1 MRVGI
6 FGGTFDPIHLGHLAV
21 ARAIQS
27 SLGLDNVV
35 FVPAGQPWLKADTP
49 VSRVKDRVQMLR
61 LALARRRALELSTI
75 EADRPG
81 PSYTVDTME
90 TLQRQLGSDADY
102 FFLLGSDALMDIA
115 KWKEPQ
121 RLIQLCQLVAFARP
135 GFGLPTMEALEVA
148 VPGISMRVV
157 FAEVPQVN
165 IRATDIR
172 RRIAEGRCIQRLVP
186 RAVERYILE
195 HGLYEA
201 GSRRAT

>member
-1 MRVGI
+1 MRVGV

-21 ARAIQS
+21 ARSIQS
-27 SLGLDNVV
+27 SLGLDNVI

-49 VSRVKDRVQMLR
+49 VSHVKDRVQMLR

-90 TLQRQLGSDADY
+90 ALQRQLGSDADL

-135 GFGLPTMEALEVA
+135 GFGLPTMEALEAA
-148 VPGISMRVV
+148 VPGISLRGV

-172 RRIAEGRCIQRLVP
+172 CRIAEGRSIQRLVP

-201 GSRRAT
+201 GSRRST

>member
-1 MRVGI
+1 MRVGV

-21 ARAIQS
+21 ARSIQS
-27 SLGLDNVV
+27 SLGLDNVT

-49 VSRVKDRVQMLR
+49 VSHVKDRVQMLR
-61 LALARRRALELSTI
+61 LALARRRAFELSTI

-90 TLQRQLGSDADY
+90 ALQRQLGSDADL

-135 GFGLPTMEALEVA
+135 GFGLPTMEALEAA
-148 VPGISMRVV
+148 VPGISLRVV

-172 RRIAEGRCIQRLVP
+172 CRIAEGRSIQRRVP

-201 GSRRAT
+201 GSRRST

>member
-1 MRVGI
+1 MRVGV

-21 ARAIQS
+21 ARSIQS

-90 TLQRQLGSDADY
+90 TLQRQLGSDADF

-172 RRIAEGRCIQRLVP
+172 RRIAEGRSIQRLVP
-186 RAVERYILE
+186 RVVERYILE

>member
-1 MRVGI
+1 MRVGV

-21 ARAIQS
+21 ARSIQS
-27 SLGLDNVV
+27 SLGLDNVT

-49 VSRVKDRVQMLR
+49 VSHVKDRVQMLR
-61 LALARRRALELSTI
+61 LALARRRAFELSTI

-90 TLQRQLGSDADY
+90 ALQRQLGSDADL

-135 GFGLPTMEALEVA
+135 GFGLPTMEALEAA
-148 VPGISMRVV
+148 VPGISLRGV

-172 RRIAEGRCIQRLVP
+172 CRIAEGRSIQRLVP

-201 GSRRAT
+201 GSRRST

>member
-21 ARAIQS
+21 ARSIQS

-49 VSRVKDRVQMLR
+49 VSRVEDRVQMLR

-90 TLQRQLGSDADY
+90 TLQRQLGSDADF

-172 RRIAEGRCIQRLVP
+172 RRIAEGRSIQRLVP

>member
-21 ARAIQS
+21 ARSIQS

-49 VSRVKDRVQMLR
+49 VSRVEDRVQMLR
-61 LALARRRALELSTI
+61 LALARRRAFELSTI

-81 PSYTVDTME
+81 PSYSVDTME
-90 TLQRQLGSDADY
+90 TLQRQLGSDADF

-135 GFGLPTMEALEVA
+135 GFGLPTMEALEAA

>member
-1 MRVGI
+1 MRVGV

-21 ARAIQS
+21 ARSIQS
-27 SLGLDNVV
+27 SLGLDNVI

-61 LALARRRALELSTI
+61 LALARRRAFELSTI

-81 PSYTVDTME
+81 PSYTVDTIE
-90 TLQRQLGSDADY
+90 TLQRQLGSDADL

-115 KWKEPQ
+115 RWKEPQ

-135 GFGLPTMEALEVA
+135 GFGLPTMEALEAA
-148 VPGISMRVV
+148 VPGISLRVV

-172 RRIAEGRCIQRLVP
+172 CRIAEGRSIQRLVP

-201 GSRRAT
+201 GSRRST

>member
-21 ARAIQS
+21 ARSIQC
-27 SLGLDNVV
+27 SLGLDNVI

-61 LALARRRALELSTI
+61 LALARRRASELSTI

-90 TLQRQLGSDADY
+90 TLQRQLGSSADL

-121 RLIQLCQLVAFARP
+121 RLMKLCQLVSFARP
-135 GFGLPTMEALEVA
+135 GFGLPAMEALEAA

>member
-1 MRVGI
+1 MRVGV

-21 ARAIQS
+21 ARSIQS
-27 SLGLDNVV
+27 SLGLDNVI

-49 VSRVKDRVQMLR
+49 VSRVKDRVEMLR
-61 LALARRRALELSTI
+61 LALARRRAFELSTI
-75 EADRPG
+75 EAERPG

-90 TLQRQLGSDADY
+90 TLQRQLGSNADL

-135 GFGLPTMEALEVA
+135 GFGLPTTEALEAA
-148 VPGISMRVV
+148 VPGVSQRVV
-157 FAEVPQVN
+157 FVEVPQVN

-172 RRIAEGRCIQRLVP
+172 RRIAEGRSIQRLVP

-201 GSRRAT
+201 GSRRST

>member
-21 ARAIQS
+21 ARSIQS

-49 VSRVKDRVQMLR
+49 VSRVEDRVQMLR

-90 TLQRQLGSDADY
+90 TLQRQLGSDADF

>member
-21 ARAIQS
+21 ARSIQS

-49 VSRVKDRVQMLR
+49 VSRVEDRVQMLR

>member
-21 ARAIQS
+21 ARSIQS
-27 SLGLDNVV
+27 SLGLDNVI
-35 FVPAGQPWLKADTP
+35 FIPAGQPWLKADTP

-61 LALARRRALELSTI
+61 LALARRRAFELSTI

-90 TLQRQLGSDADY
+90 TLQRQLGSDVAL
-102 FFLLGSDALMDIA
+102 FFLLGSDALEDIP

-135 GFGLPTMEALEVA
+135 GFGLPTMEALEA
-148 VPGISMRVV
+148 AMPGVSQRVV
-157 FAEVPQVN
+157 FVEVPQVN

-172 RRIAEGRCIQRLVP
+172 RRIAEGRSIQRLVP

-195 HGLYEA
+195 HGLYKA
-201 GSRRAT
+201 GSRRST

>member
-49 VSRVKDRVQMLR
+49 VSRVEDRVQMLR

-90 TLQRQLGSDADY
+90 TLQRQLGSDADF

-172 RRIAEGRCIQRLVP
+172 RRIAEGRSIQRLVP

-201 GSRRAT
+201 GSRRST

>member
-1 MRVGI
+1 MRVGV

-21 ARAIQS
+21 ARSIQS

-49 VSRVKDRVQMLR
+49 VSRVEDRVQMLR

-90 TLQRQLGSDADY
+90 TLQRQLGSDADF

-135 GFGLPTMEALEVA
+135 GFGLPTMEALEAA

-172 RRIAEGRCIQRLVP
+172 RRIVEGRCIQRLVP

>member
-21 ARAIQS
+21 ARSIQS
-27 SLGLDNVV
+27 SLGLDNVI
-35 FVPAGQPWLKADTP
+35 FIPAGQPWLKADTP

-61 LALARRRALELSTI
+61 LALARRRAFELSTI

-90 TLQRQLGSDADY
+90 TLQRQLGSDADL

-121 RLIQLCQLVAFARP
+121 RLMKLCQLVAFARP
-135 GFGLPTMEALEVA
+135 GFGLPAIEALEAA
-148 VPGISMRVV
+148 VPGVSQRVV
-157 FAEVPQVN
+157 FVEVPQVN
-165 IRATDIR
+165 VRATDIR
-172 RRIAEGRCIQRLVP
+172 RRAAEGRSIQRLVP

-195 HGLYEA
+195 YGLYKA
-201 GSRRAT
+201 GSRGST

>member
-1 MRVGI
+1 MRVGV

-21 ARAIQS
+21 ARSIQS
-27 SLGLDNVV
+27 SLGLDNVI

-121 RLIQLCQLVAFARP
+121 RLIQLCQLVSFARP
-135 GFGLPTMEALEVA
+135 GFGLPTMEALEAA
-148 VPGISMRVV
+148 VPGISLRVV

>member
-21 ARAIQS
+21 ARSIQS

-49 VSRVKDRVQMLR
+49 VSRVEDRVQMLR

-90 TLQRQLGSDADY
+90 TLQRQLGSDADF

-172 RRIAEGRCIQRLVP
+172 RRIAEGRSIQRLVP

-195 HGLYEA
+195 YGLYKA
-201 GSRRAT
+201 GSRGST

>member
-21 ARAIQS
+21 ARSIQS

-49 VSRVKDRVQMLR
+49 VSRVEDRVQMLR

-90 TLQRQLGSDADY
+90 TLQRQLGSDADF

-135 GFGLPTMEALEVA
+135 GFGLPTMEALEAA

-172 RRIAEGRCIQRLVP
+172 RRIVEGRCIQRLVP

>member
-21 ARAIQS
+21 ARSIQS
-27 SLGLDNVV
+27 SLGLDNVI

-49 VSRVKDRVQMLR
+49 VSHVKDRVQMLR
-61 LALARRRALELSTI
+61 LALARRRAFELSTI

-90 TLQRQLGSDADY
+90 ALQRQLGSDADL

-135 GFGLPTMEALEVA
+135 GFGLPTMEALEAA
-148 VPGISMRVV
+148 VPGISLRVV

-172 RRIAEGRCIQRLVP
+172 CRIAEGRSIQRRVP

-201 GSRRAT
+201 GSRRST

>member
-21 ARAIQS
+21 ARSIQS

-49 VSRVKDRVQMLR
+49 VSRVEDRVQMLR

-90 TLQRQLGSDADY
+90 TLQRQLGSDADF

-172 RRIAEGRCIQRLVP
+172 RRIAEGRSIQRLVP

-201 GSRRAT
+201 GSRRST

>member
-21 ARAIQS
+21 ARSIQS

-49 VSRVKDRVQMLR
+49 VSRVEDRVQMLR

-90 TLQRQLGSDADY
+90 TLQRQLGSDADF

-135 GFGLPTMEALEVA
+135 GFGLPTMEALEAA
-148 VPGISMRVV
+148 VPGVSQRVV

>member
-1 MRVGI
+1 MRVGV

-21 ARAIQS
+21 ARSIQS
-27 SLGLDNVV
+27 SLGLDNVT

-49 VSRVKDRVQMLR
+49 VSHVKDRVQMLR
-61 LALARRRALELSTI
+61 LALARRRAFELSTI

-90 TLQRQLGSDADY
+90 ALQRQLGSDADL

-135 GFGLPTMEALEVA
+135 GFGLPTMEALEAA
-148 VPGISMRVV
+148 VPGISLRVV

-172 RRIAEGRCIQRLVP
+172 CRIAEGRSIQRLVP

-201 GSRRAT
+201 GSRRST

>member
-21 ARAIQS
+21 ARSIQS

-49 VSRVKDRVQMLR
+49 VSRVEDRVQMLR

-90 TLQRQLGSDADY
+90 TLQRQLGSDADF

-172 RRIAEGRCIQRLVP
+172 RRIAEGRSIQRLVP

-195 HGLYEA
+195 HGLYKA
-201 GSRRAT
+201 GSRGST

>member
-21 ARAIQS
+21 ARSIQS
-27 SLGLDNVV
+27 SLGLDNVI

-61 LALARRRALELSTI
+61 LALARRRAFELSTI

-90 TLQRQLGSDADY
+90 TLQRQLGSDADL

-135 GFGLPTMEALEVA
+135 GFGLPTMEALEA
-148 VPGISMRVV
+148 AAPGISLRVV
-157 FAEVPQVN
+157 FVEVPQVN

-172 RRIAEGRCIQRLVP
+172 RRIAEGRSIQRLVP

-195 HGLYEA
+195 RGLYKT
-201 GSRRAT
+201 GSRRST

>member
-21 ARAIQS
+21 ARSIES
-27 SLGLDNVV
+27 SLGLDNVI
-35 FVPAGQPWLKADTP
+35 FIPAGQPWLKADTP

-61 LALARRRALELSTI
+61 LALARRRAFELSTI

-81 PSYTVDTME
+81 PSYSVDTMG
-90 TLQRQLGSDADY
+90 TLQRQLGSDADL

-135 GFGLPTMEALEVA
+135 GFGLPTMEALEAA
-148 VPGISMRVV
+148 VPGVSQRVV

-172 RRIAEGRCIQRLVP
+172 RRIAEGRSIQRLVP

-195 HGLYEA
+195 YGLYKA
-201 GSRRAT
+201 GSRRST

>member
-1 MRVGI
+1 MRVGV

-21 ARAIQS
+21 ARSIQS

-49 VSRVKDRVQMLR
+49 VSRVEDRVQMLR

-90 TLQRQLGSDADY
+90 TLQRQLGSDADC

-135 GFGLPTMEALEVA
+135 GFGLPMMEALEVA

-172 RRIAEGRCIQRLVP
+172 RRAAEGRSIQRLVP

-195 HGLYEA
+195 YGLYKA
-201 GSRRAT
+201 GSRGST

>member
-1 MRVGI
+1 MRVGV

-21 ARAIQS
+21 ARSIQS
-27 SLGLDNVV
+27 SLGLDNVI

-61 LALARRRALELSTI
+61 LALARRRAFELSTI

-90 TLQRQLGSDADY
+90 TLQRQLGSDADL

-135 GFGLPTMEALEVA
+135 GFGLPTMEALEAA
-148 VPGISMRVV
+148 VPGVSQRVV
-157 FAEVPQVN
+157 FVEVPQVN

-172 RRIAEGRCIQRLVP
+172 CRIAEGRSIQRLVP

-195 HGLYEA
+195 HGLYKA
-201 GSRRAT
+201 GSRRST

>member
-1 MRVGI
+1 M
-6 FGGTFDPIHLGHLAV
+6 
-21 ARAIQS
+21 
-27 SLGLDNVV
+27 
-35 FVPAGQPWLKADTP
+35 
-49 VSRVKDRVQMLR
+49 SRVKDRVQMLR
-61 LALARRRALELSTI
+61 LALARRRAFELSTI

-102 FFLLGSDALMDIA
+102 FFLLGSDALVDIP

-135 GFGLPTMEALEVA
+135 GFGLPTMEALEAA
-148 VPGISMRVV
+148 VPGVSQRFV
-157 FAEVPQVN
+157 FVEVPQVN

-172 RRIAEGRCIQRLVP
+172 CRIAGGRSIQRLVP

-195 HGLYEA
+195 HGLYKA
-201 GSRRAT
+201 GSRRST

>member
-1 MRVGI
+1 MRVGV

-21 ARAIQS
+21 ARSIQS
-27 SLGLDNVV
+27 SLGLDNVI

-61 LALARRRALELSTI
+61 LALARRRAFELSTI

-90 TLQRQLGSDADY
+90 TLQRQLGSDADF
-102 FFLLGSDALMDIA
+102 FFLLGSDALVDIP

-121 RLIQLCQLVAFARP
+121 RLIQVCQLVAFARP
-135 GFGLPTMEALEVA
+135 GFGLPAMEALEAA
-148 VPGISMRVV
+148 VPGVSQRVV
-157 FAEVPQVN
+157 FVEVPQVN

-172 RRIAEGRCIQRLVP
+172 RRIAEGRSIQRLVP
-186 RAVERYILE
+186 RAVERHILE
-195 HGLYEA
+195 HGLYKA
-201 GSRRAT
+201 GSRRST